1 MFENINFVA
10 ILEGIAGG
18 ITTVL
23 PWAFPIALAFVAY
36 KVGMAIYAIV
46 LENQIIGE
54 PNEWVIILR
63 DGVQI

>member
-46 LENQIIGE
+46 LEN
-54 PNEWVIILR
+54 
-63 DGVQI
+63 